1 MRKFGKWQAPQ
12 IAFQK
17 KENPMRKTKIV
28 CTIGPASG
36 SAQIIEKMIE
46 GGMDVARLNF
56 SHGTHEDHGEKIRL
70 IRAISQR
77 LNRPVAILQDLAG
90 PKIRVGSIPEPG
102 IMLEPGQTFLLTT
115 RDLQGTREGVSI
127 SYRRLPKEVK
137 IGDRILLADGLM
149 ELQVVKTD
157 ATGVYC
163 RVITGGL
170 LTSNKG
176 INLPSGTIRA
186 PALTDKDR
194 EDLRFGLAHD
204 VDYVALSF
212 VRSAEDILS
221 AQTII
226 RRAKKNIPV
235 IAKIEK
241 HEALNHIDAI
251 LEVSGGLMV
260 ARGDLGV
267 EIPLENVPLI
277 QKQLIRQANAL
288 GKPVITATQMLRSM
302 VESPRPTR
310 AEAADVANAVLD
322 GTDAVM
328 LSEETA
334 SGAYPVEAVRFMD
347 RLARIAET
355 GYDYKN
361 FLHQPPRKNISESV
375 AHASC
380 VLADHL
386 NARTIVVHTR
396 TGATAGHI
404 SRFRPRQPVIA
415 LSPDSKTVRR
425 LTLIWG
431 CQPYLIDEAKDT
443 DAIFETAPAYALKAA
458 GLKAG
463 DLVVMTLGYPLY
475 ETGTTNMIRVKQL

>member
-1 MRKFGKWQAPQ
+1 METGLEQMEREKS
-12 IAFQK
+12 
-17 KENPMRKTKIV
+17 MRKTKIV
-28 CTIGPASG
+28 CTIGPASA
-36 SAQIIEKMIE
+36 SAQVIEAMIQN
-46 GGMDVARLNF
+46 GMDVARLNF
-56 SHGTHEDHGEKIRL
+56 SHGSHEDHEEKIRL
-70 IRAISQR
+70 IRDISER

-90 PKIRVGSIPEPG
+90 PKIRVGFIPEPG
-102 IMLEPGQTFLLTT
+102 VMLEPGQAFMLTT
-115 RDLQGTREGVSI
+115 RNVEGTRDRVSI
-127 SYRRLPKEVK
+127 SYRTLPREVK

-149 ELQVVKTD
+149 ELQVLRTV
-157 ATGVYC
+157 ASGVHC

-170 LTSNKG
+170 LSSNKG
-176 INLPSGTIRA
+176 VNLPSGTIRA

-212 VRSAEDILS
+212 VRSAEDIAS
-221 AQTII
+221 VQAII
-226 RRAKKNIPV
+226 RRAGKKTPV

-241 HEALNHIDAI
+241 HEALRQIEAI
-251 LEVSGGLMV
+251 LEISAGLMV

-267 EIPLENVPLI
+267 EIPLEDVPLI
-277 QKQLIRQANAL
+277 QKQLIRQANAA

-302 VESPRPTR
+302 TTSPRPTR

-334 SGAYPVEAVRFMD
+334 SGAYPVEALRFMD
-347 RLARIAET
+347 RLAHIAET
-355 GYDYKN
+355 GYAHAA
-361 FLHQPPRKNISESV
+361 FLGRPPRKNVSESV

-386 NARTIVVHTR
+386 DARAIVVHTR
-396 TGATAGHI
+396 SGATAGHI

-415 LSPDSKTVRR
+415 LSPDRATIRR
-425 LTLIWG
+425 LALTWG
-431 CQPYLIDEAKDT
+431 CRPCLMDEAKDT
-443 DAIFETAPAYALKAA
+443 DAIFETAPAFALSAA

-463 DLVVMTLGYPLY
+463 DLVVMTLGHPLY

>member
-1 MRKFGKWQAPQ
+1 
-12 IAFQK
+12 
-17 KENPMRKTKIV
+17 MRKTKIV
-28 CTIGPASG
+28 CTIGPAS
-36 SAQIIEKMIE
+36 STAQIIEKMIE

-56 SHGTHEDHGEKIRL
+56 SHGTHADHEEKIGL
-70 IRAISQR
+70 IRTISQR

-90 PKIRVGSIPEPG
+90 PKIRVGLIPEPG
-102 IMLEPGQTFLLTT
+102 IMLEPGQDFILTT
-115 RDLQGTREGVSI
+115 LDIQGTHERVSI
-127 SYRRLPKEVK
+127 SYQPLPKEVK
-137 IGDRILLADGLM
+137 TGDRILLSDGLM
-149 ELQVVKTD
+149 ELRVLKTS

-170 LTSNKG
+170 LTSHKG
-176 INLPSGTIRA
+176 VNLPSGTIRT
-186 PALTDKDR
+186 PALTNKDR

-212 VRSAEDILS
+212 VRSAEDVAL
-221 AQTII
+221 AQAII
-226 RRAKKNIPV
+226 RQAGKNTPM

-241 HEALNHIDAI
+241 HEALKHIDAI
-251 LEVSGGLMV
+251 LAVSGGLMV

-267 EIPLENVPLI
+267 EIPLEDVPLI
-277 QKQLIRQANAL
+277 QKHLIRQANTA

-302 VESPRPTR
+302 VEAPRPTR

-334 SGAYPVEAVRFMD
+334 AGAYPVEAVRFMD

-355 GYDYKN
+355 GYAYAN
-361 FLHQPPRKNISESV
+361 FLHQTPRRNISESV

-386 NARTIVVHTR
+386 DARAIVVHTR
-396 TGATAGHI
+396 SGMTAGCI

-415 LSPDSKTVRR
+415 LSPDRKTVRR

-431 CQPYLIDEAKDT
+431 CKPYLIDEVKDT
-443 DAIFETAPAYALKAA
+443 DAIFETAPADALKAA

-463 DLVVMTLGYPLY
+463 DLVVMTLGHPLY

>member
-1 MRKFGKWQAPQ
+1 
-12 IAFQK
+12 
-17 KENPMRKTKIV
+17 MRKTKIV
-28 CTIGPASG
+28 CTIGPAS
-36 SAQIIEKMIE
+36 STAQVIEAMIK

-56 SHGTHEDHGEKIRL
+56 SHGTHEDHREKIML
-70 IRAISQR
+70 IRSISQR
-77 LNRPVAILQDLAG
+77 LNQPVAILQDLAG
-90 PKIRVGSIPEPG
+90 PKIRVGPIPEPG
-102 IMLEPGQTFLLTT
+102 VMLKSNQTFTLTT
-115 RDLQGTREGVSI
+115 LDIQGTDEQVSI

-137 IGDRILLADGLM
+137 VGDRILLADGLM
-149 ELQVVKTD
+149 ELQVVKTG
-157 ATGVYC
+157 AGGIHC

-176 INLPSGTIRA
+176 INLPSGTIRT
-186 PALTDKDR
+186 PAMTNKDR

-212 VRSAEDILS
+212 VRSAEDIAS

-226 RRAKKNIPV
+226 RRANKKTPV

-241 HEALNHIDAI
+241 HEALQHIDAI

-267 EIPLENVPLI
+267 EIPLEDVPLI
-277 QKQLIRQANAL
+277 QKQLIRQANAV

-302 VESPRPTR
+302 VASPRPTR

-355 GYDYKN
+355 GYAYAS
-361 FLHQPPRKNISESV
+361 FLRQPPRKHISESV

-386 NARTIVVHTR
+386 DARAIVVHTR
-396 TGATAGHI
+396 SGATAGHI
-404 SRFRPRQPVIA
+404 SRFRPRQPIIA
-415 LSPDSKTVRR
+415 LSPDKETIRR

-431 CQPYLIDEAKDT
+431 CQPFLIDEAKDT
-443 DAIFETAPAYALKAA
+443 DAIFETAPVFMLKAA
-458 GLKAG
+458 GLKVG
-463 DLVVMTLGYPLY
+463 DLIVMTLGHPLY
-475 ETGTTNMIRVKQL
+475 ETGTTNMIRVRQL

>member
-1 MRKFGKWQAPQ
+1 MKKIDEQAERV
-12 IAFQK
+12 K
-17 KENPMRKTKIV
+17 LMRKTKIV
-28 CTIGPASG
+28 CTIGPASA
-36 SAQIIEKMIE
+36 SAQVIEAMIRN
-46 GGMDVARLNF
+46 GMDVARLNF
-56 SHGTHEDHGEKIRL
+56 SHGTHADHREKIML
-70 IRAISQR
+70 IRSISRR

-90 PKIRVGSIPEPG
+90 PKIRVGPIPEPG
-102 IMLEPGQTFLLTT
+102 VMLESGRTFTLTAL
-115 RDLQGTREGVSI
+115 DIQGTDEKVSI
-127 SYRRLPKEVK
+127 SYRSLPKEVK
-137 IGDRILLADGLM
+137 SGDRILLADGLM
-149 ELQVVKTD
+149 ELQVVKTG
-157 ATGVYC
+157 AGGIRC

-186 PALTDKDR
+186 PAMTDKDR

-212 VRSAEDILS
+212 VRSAEDIAS
-221 AQTII
+221 AQAII
-226 RRAKKNIPV
+226 GRANKKTPV

-241 HEALNHIDAI
+241 HEALQHIDAI

-267 EIPLENVPLI
+267 EIPLEDVPLI

-302 VESPRPTR
+302 VASPRPTR

-334 SGAYPVEAVRFMD
+334 SGAYPVEAVCFMD

-355 GYDYKN
+355 GYAYAN
-361 FLHQPPRKNISESV
+361 FLGQLPRKHISESV

-386 NARTIVVHTR
+386 DARAIVVHTR
-396 TGATAGHI
+396 SGATAGHI
-404 SRFRPRQPVIA
+404 SRFRPRQPIIA
-415 LSPDSKTVRR
+415 LSPDRETIRR

-431 CQPYLIDEAKDT
+431 CQPCLIDEVKDT
-443 DAIFETAPAYALKAA
+443 DAIFETAPAYALTAA
-458 GLKAG
+458 GLKVG
-463 DLVVMTLGYPLY
+463 DLVVMTLGHPLY

>member
-1 MRKFGKWQAPQ
+1 
-12 IAFQK
+12 
-17 KENPMRKTKIV
+17 MRKTKIV

-36 SAQIIEKMIE
+36 SAQTIEKMIE

-56 SHGTHEDHGEKIRL
+56 SHGTHEDHAEKILL
-70 IRAISQR
+70 IRTISKR
-77 LNRPVAILQDLAG
+77 LNRPVSILQDLSG
-90 PKIRVGSIPEPG
+90 PKIRVGQIPEPG
-102 IMLEPGQTFLLTT
+102 VVLEPGQAFTLTNL
-115 RDLQGTREGVSI
+115 DLQGTRDRVSI
-127 SYRRLPKEVK
+127 SYPDLAGDVK
-137 IGDRILLADGLM
+137 IGDRILLADGVM
-149 ELQVVKTD
+149 ELQVVRTD
-157 ATGVYC
+157 ATGVHC

-170 LTSNKG
+170 LSSNKG
-176 INLPSGTIRA
+176 VNLPSGTIRA

-194 EDLRFGLAHD
+194 KDLRFGLAHD

-212 VRSAEDILS
+212 VRSARDILS
-221 AQTII
+221 VQSMI
-226 RRAKKNIPV
+226 RQAKKNTPV

-241 HEALNHIDAI
+241 HEALAEIDTI

-267 EIPLENVPLI
+267 EIPLEEVPLI

-355 GYDYKN
+355 AYAYEA
-361 FLHQPPRKNISESV
+361 FLSQSPRKMIPESV

-380 VLADHL
+380 VLANHL
-386 NARTIVVHTR
+386 DAKAIVVHTR
-396 TGATAGHI
+396 SGATAGHI
-404 SRFRPRQPVIA
+404 CRFRPRQPVIA
-415 LSPDSKTVRR
+415 LSPEVETVRR
-425 LTLIWG
+425 LALIWG
-431 CQPYLIDEAKDT
+431 CQPCLIDEAKDT
-443 DAIFETAPAYALKAA
+443 DAIFETAPAYALKTA
-458 GLKAG
+458 GLKSG

-475 ETGTTNMIRVKQL
+475 EAGTTNMIRVRQL

>member
-1 MRKFGKWQAPQ
+1 
-12 IAFQK
+12 
-17 KENPMRKTKIV
+17 MRKTKIV

-36 SAQIIEKMIE
+36 SAHTIGKLIE

-56 SHGTHEDHGEKIRL
+56 SHGTQADHAEKILL
-70 IRAISQR
+70 IRAISKR
-77 LNRPVAILQDLAG
+77 LNRPVSILQDLSG
-90 PKIRVGSIPEPG
+90 PKIRVGHVPEPG
-102 IMLEPGQTFLLTT
+102 VVLEPGQTFILTAP
-115 RDLQGTREGVSI
+115 DVPGTRERVSI
-127 SYRRLPKEVK
+127 SYPHLAGDVK
-137 IGDRILLADGLM
+137 IGDRILLADGMM
-149 ELQVVKTD
+149 ELQVIKTD
-157 ATGVYC
+157 SAGVHC

-170 LTSNKG
+170 LSSNKG
-176 INLPSGTIRA
+176 VNLPSGTLRVQ
-186 PALTDKDR
+186 ALTDKDR

-212 VRSAEDILS
+212 VRSAEDILTVQS
-221 AQTII
+221 MI
-226 RRAKKNIPV
+226 RQAKKNVPV

-241 HEALNHIDAI
+241 HEALTQIDAI
-251 LEVSGGLMV
+251 LEASGGLMV

-267 EIPLENVPLI
+267 EIPLEEVPLI

-347 RLARIAET
+347 RLAHIAET
-355 GYDYKN
+355 GYAYTA
-361 FLHQPPRKNISESV
+361 FLGQSPRKMIPESV

-380 VLADHL
+380 VLANHL
-386 NARTIVVHTR
+386 DVRAIVVHTR
-396 TGATAGHI
+396 SGATAGHI
-404 SRFRPRQPVIA
+404 CRFRPRQPVIA
-415 LSPDSKTVRR
+415 LSPEVETVRR

-431 CQPYLIDEAKDT
+431 CQPCLIDEAKDT
-443 DAIFETAPAYALKAA
+443 DTILETAPVYALKAA
-458 GLKAG
+458 GLKSG
-463 DLVVMTLGYPLY
+463 DLVVMTLGHPLY
-475 ETGTTNMIRVKQL
+475 ETGTTNMIRVMQL